1 MIHWINRMLKEL
13 YYRYRYNRLLL
24 FEADPPSRCLQL
36 LERYHRLCR
45 MVSFNKV
52 GYRRR
57 IRYAVS
63 TKTRHIG
70 ELLELLETTIKHV
83 EVRLV
88 DSDTLPTRYVDRQR
102 RSVDMWLV
110 DKDQVAYAEDQAMA
124 ALLDRSGRL
133 IALFRDL
140 KKNKPSLYAYYNQNM
155 QYVLYDALEAL
166 DALLA
171 MQLAVDRVF
180 NITTTTA
187 R

>member
-1 MIHWINRMLKEL
+1 M
-13 YYRYRYNRLLL
+13 
-24 FEADPPSRCLQL
+24 
-36 LERYHRLCR
+36 
-45 MVSFNKV
+45 
-52 GYRRR
+52 
-57 IRYAVS
+57 
-63 TKTRHIG
+63 
-70 ELLELLETTIKHV
+70 
-83 EVRLV
+83 
-88 DSDTLPTRYVDRQR
+88 DRQR